1 MKFPLLIATMYI
13 IRFSCSISNSL
24 SHNCS
29 VWCTVTAGLSPVT
42 QEEVDKFIEES
53 LKMKEFHHRHVMGL
67 HGICLHEPSSPMI
80 IMPFMS
86 NGDLLS
92 YLRSRRQQWEQL
104 DRNTVRNTILSSAVP
119 VACYIA
125 KYNFLLH
132 SPTAACCYEIY
143 CFL

>member
-1 MKFPLLIATMYI
+1 M
-13 IRFSCSISNSL
+13 
-24 SHNCS
+24 
-29 VWCTVTAGLSPVT
+29 T

-92 YLRSRRQQWEQL
+92 YLKSRRQQWEQL

-132 SPTAACCYEIY
+132 SPTAACCYEIPLLFPLVLSISFVY
-143 CFL
+143 TLVAIYVHFVAREAIR